1 MNKTVKREGIYFN
14 GFLRYS
20 KKKKIAKNDNE
31 YCGLQAQRNDLSD
44 HKNVTNSY
52 DIHSENENIQNKEND
67 VEERRES
74 EGKRECRFM
83 DNDINSPID
92 EKDIVDIQLK
102 KKVTGNF
109 GKKDKYNIENG
120 ANFPKSG
127 NAISLNKKNKYRIQ
141 NGLKNRKTKKTKIG
155 NALKERNTPFSKK
168 VAITHKK
175 KKLLYKNK
183 NHSKNLN
190 KIDKRYV
197 VDNYIKNFL
206 NKKKR
211 DDVKPETFKYKYEL
225 PTIASLGKVKTLDY
239 FNYAFKED
247 TLNDTAKFILNNLSN
262 IYFENSV
269 LRFIN
274 LRRKKKLIKKKK
286 KFRKY

>member
-31 YCGLQAQRNDLSD
+31 YCGLQAQRNNLSD
-44 HKNVTNSY
+44 HKNATNSY
-52 DIHSENENIQNKEND
+52 DIHSEQENIDNKEND

-74 EGKRECRFM
+74 KEKRECHFI
-83 DNDINSPID
+83 DNDIKGPID
-92 EKDIVDIQLK
+92 ERDIVDIQLK
-102 KKVTGNF
+102 KNVTGNF
-109 GKKDKYNIENG
+109 GKKDKYNIESG
-120 ANFPKSG
+120 GNFPKSD
-127 NAISLNKKNKYRIQ
+127 NPISLNKKNKYKIQ
-141 NGLKNRKTKKTKIG
+141 NGLKNRKTKKTKID

-175 KKLLYKNK
+175 KKLLYKN
-183 NHSKNLN
+183 NPKNLN

-197 VDNYIKNFL
+197 VENYIKSFI

-211 DDVKPETFKYKYEL
+211 DDIKPEAFKYKYEL
-225 PTIASLGKVKTLDY
+225 PTIASLGKVKTLGY
-239 FNYAFKED
+239 FNYAFKKD

-262 IYFENSV
+262 IYFEDSV

-286 KFRKY
+286 KFQKY

>member
-31 YCGLQAQRNDLSD
+31 YCGLQTQLNNLSS
-44 HKNVTNSY
+44 HKNITNSH
-52 DIHSENENIQNKEND
+52 DIPNEKENIQNKEND
-67 VEERRES
+67 VKEQYEAEE
-74 EGKRECRFM
+74 KKECNFI
-83 DNDINSPID
+83 DNDIKGLID

-102 KKVTGNF
+102 KKITSNF

-120 ANFPKSG
+120 INFPKSDYV
-127 NAISLNKKNKYRIQ
+127 NSLNRKNKYKIQ
-141 NGLKNRKTKKTKIG
+141 NGLSGLKKKKINKNKLD
-155 NALKERNTPFSKK
+155 NALKEKNITFSKK
-168 VAITHKK
+168 VEITQKK
-175 KKLLYKNK
+175 KKLLHKNK
-183 NHSKNLN
+183 NYPKSLN

-197 VDNYIKNFL
+197 VENYIKNFL
-206 NKKKR
+206 NKKQR
-211 DDVKPETFKYKYEL
+211 NNVKPETYKYKYEL
-225 PTIASLGKVKTLDY
+225 PTIASLGKAKTLSY

-247 TLNDTAKFILNNLSN
+247 ILNDTAKLILNNLSN

-274 LRRKKKLIKKKK
+274 LRKKKKLTKKKK
-286 KFRKY
+286 N